1 MANEIKYQG
10 ISVTGWTS
18 TFNPLKKGPVVGK
31 RIWSTLADFE
41 DYIDN
46 PKDSAIPG
54 LVVTV
59 VNDGENNGAYVVK
72 TAAGYNGETRGS
84 WVKLATGEEKQL
96 VVDGTATEG
105 DNPPVVYA
113 EGNLTIQDMRTYW
126 DDQSFN

>member
-31 RIWSTLADFE
+31 RIWNTLADFE
-41 DYIDN
+41 TYINN

-59 VNDGENNGAYVVK
+59 INDGENNGAYIVK
-72 TAAGYNGETRGS
+72 TAAGYDGQTTGS
-84 WVKLATGEEKQL
+84 WIKLSTGEEKQL
-96 VVDGTATEG
+96 E
-105 DNPPVVYA
+105 
-113 EGNLTIQDMRTYW
+113 LTIAEDSQDLAYIEDNKLHITDMRSRWET
-126 DDQSFN
+126 DF

>member
-31 RIWSTLADFE
+31 RIWSTLKDFE
-41 DYIDN
+41 DYINN

-59 VNDGENNGAYVVK
+59 VNDGENNGAYIVK
-72 TAAGYNGETRGS
+72 TAAGYNGETSGS
-84 WVKLATGEEKQL
+84 WVKLATGEQKQL

>member
-31 RIWSTLADFE
+31 RIWSTLKDFE
-41 DYIDN
+41 DYINN

-59 VNDGENNGAYVVK
+59 INDGENNGAYIVK
-72 TAAGYNGETRGS
+72 TAAGYDGQTTGS
-84 WVKLATGEEKQL
+84 WIKLSTGEEK
-96 VVDGTATEG
+96 
-105 DNPPVVYA
+105 
-113 EGNLTIQDMRTYW
+113 
-126 DDQSFN
+126 

>member
-31 RIWSTLADFE
+31 RIWSTLKDFE
-41 DYIDN
+41 DYINN

-59 VNDGENNGAYVVK
+59 VNDGENNGAYIVK
-72 TAAGYNGETRGS
+72 TAAGYNGETSGS
-84 WVKLATGEEKQL
+84 WVKLVTGEQKQL

-126 DDQSFN
+126 DDQSF